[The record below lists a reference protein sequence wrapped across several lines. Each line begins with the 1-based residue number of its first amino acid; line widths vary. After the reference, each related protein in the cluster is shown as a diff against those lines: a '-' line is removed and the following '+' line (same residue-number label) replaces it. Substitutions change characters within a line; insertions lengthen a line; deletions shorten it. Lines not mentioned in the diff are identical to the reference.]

1 MIYNNAKEHKEH
13 LDTWIG
19 MCFLFLR
26 KTGKRR
32 GCPPPLIGHTRP
44 EGGVRLGTIFLFYH
58 HFSKFIRSR
67 KETSRSLAATKK
79 LW

>member
-1 MIYNNAKEHKEH
+1 MIYNSAKEHKEH

-32 GCPPPLIGHTRP
+32 GCPRHSSAVPAQRVVYGS
-44 EGGVRLGTIFLFYH
+44 EQY
-58 HFSKFIRSR
+58 SSFISF
-67 KETSRSLAATKK
+67 
-79 LW
+79 